1 MFSEKTRNQTRPNSF
16 IAFTPVSRGVLQRKC
31 ACGTHTMG
39 GGQCTE
45 CQKKKMGAGG
55 TPLQTKLAISEPGD
69 VYEQEADR
77 VAEQVMRMS
86 PADANKKQ
94 TGSMTHPLVQRHA
107 SAGSA
112 TGLAEAPP
120 IVNEVLNSP
129 GKPLDAHAR
138 SFLEP
143 RFGHDFS
150 KVRVHTDDRAVQS
163 AQAVNALAYTVGD
176 NVVFASG
183 QYSPQTVAG
192 RHILVHE
199 LMHVVQQT
207 VAPATQIAPA
217 PVLESP
223 GDGSYRL
230 ALAPPLKSHA
240 DPENQADAIADRIA
254 HWGMPVPSR
263 SHLRSTGV
271 KRLSI
276 QPYRV
281 SLPRP
286 KPLCGRMLTHIDIEP
301 PRLRPLVPCVPPT
314 VMVNRINLVGRD
326 LSVPTPGRGPQI
338 FNLHIGYYEDPAT
351 GRWCGVIDDSKT
363 CVAPRCLTVCLPTLK
378 EVIDWLIDQLKTLLA
393 IIGIVLL
400 TILII
405 LIGRGLLR
413 PGTGPGTVPG
423 GVPVVASSGGERPG
437 KEGGGEGK
445 ETSGEGGETAEA

>member
-1 MFSEKTRNQTRPNSF
+1 MNVRVQTQLQGTPTPSF
-16 IAFTPVSRGVLQRKC
+16 APVPRGQLQRQC
-31 ACGTHTMG
+31 ACGTHTMD
-39 GGQCTE
+39 GGQCAE
-45 CQKKKMGAGG
+45 CWKKNVGVGG
-55 TPLQTKLAISEPGD
+55 RPLETKLAISEPGD
-69 VYEQEADR
+69 VYEQETDR
-77 VAEQVMRMS
+77 VTEEVISMS
-86 PADANKKQ
+86 PVDANKKQ
-94 TGSMTHPLVQRHA
+94 SGSMTLPLVQRHA

-112 TGLAEAPP
+112 TGLPEVPP

-129 GKPLDAHAR
+129 GKPLDDDAR
-138 SFLEP
+138 SFLEL

-150 KVRVHTDDRAVQS
+150 KVRVHTDGRAVQS
-163 AQAVNALAYTVGD
+163 AQAVNALAYTVGE

-192 RHILVHE
+192 RHILAHE
-199 LMHVVQQT
+199 LTHVVQQT
-207 VAPATQIAPA
+207 AAPATQIAPA

-223 GDGSYRL
+223 RDGSYRL
-230 ALAPPLKSHA
+230 ALAPPLKPHA
-240 DPENQADAIADRIA
+240 DHEKQADAVASRIA
-254 HWGMPVPSR
+254 HWGMPVSSR
-263 SHLRSTGV
+263 SDVQSSGT

-281 SLPRP
+281 SLPTP
-286 KPLCGRMLTHIDIEP
+286 KPLCGKALTHIDIEP
-301 PRLRPLVPCVPPT
+301 PRWRPLVPCVPPT
-314 VMVNRINLVGRD
+314 VMVNRINIVGRD

-338 FNLHIGYYEDPAT
+338 FNLHIGYYEDSAT

-378 EVIDWLIDQLKTLLA
+378 EVIDWLIDQVKTLLA

-400 TILII
+400 TILVI

-423 GVPVVASSGGERPG
+423 GVPVLAGSGGERRD

-445 ETSGEGGETAEA
+445 ETDGEGDETAEA